1 MMSSS
6 FGGRS
11 GFIRR
16 GGNGAR
22 FRIPSKITPE
32 LSPRNGNDPVAI
44 SYRLHQRRTNQ
55 YVRRVPW
62 LVPARATC
70 RPPCPRRSRTRQVW
84 FRCTRFC
91 DVGCGLRRGFSH
103 LCQPEVQN
111 LGASPLRDKDVG
123 GLEVTMDDALTVSR
137 IERVGNLDSRAAFP
151 TPSGGCR
158 SGASALRHPETP

>member
-1 MMSSS
+1 VFTSVADLARKLRKYIRAYAQAARPFRWTYTVGSYLLGRHVGHCAH
-6 FGGRS
+6 GG
-11 GFIRR
+11 
-16 GGNGAR
+16 A
-22 FRIPSKITPE
+22 
-32 LSPRNGNDPVAI
+32 
-44 SYRLHQRRTNQ
+44 
-55 YVRRVPW
+55 
-62 LVPARATC
+62 
-70 RPPCPRRSRTRQVW
+70 RTRQVW

-158 SGASALRHPETP
+158 SGALALRHPETP